1 MSPTLK
7 ALGIDKL
14 SLVQRIALA
23 QEILDS
29 VVQEILDSVVAE
41 QPLGSLSEVKRQ
53 ELEQRLA
60 AHKADPNDVVPWEQV
75 EGQAL
80 ARFRR

>member
-7 ALGIDKL
+7 ALGIDRL
-14 SLVQRIALA
+14 SAAERIALA

-29 VVQEILDSVVAE
+29 VVAE
-41 QPLGSLSEVKRQ
+41 QLLPPLTETKRQ
-53 ELEQRLA
+53 ELERRLT
-60 AHKADPNDVVPWEQV
+60 AHKADPSGVVPWEQV
-75 EGQAL
+75 EAEAL